1 MSPKSIQE
9 KVWHFHF
16 KWTAVFEQRNPQI
29 NPENPLSRSIN
40 LTHVYAL
47 RDSKIWA
54 GLKGPRLGTVKSKS
68 NPYSMAFNTSYFFSW
83 KLRPPGCTSQQTV
96 MELLYTIWDTNS
108 LWKGIP
114 LILLGLI
121 EKWQNYN
128 AYSLFCLWPK
138 SKKRTFWVN
147 PIIFREITLIEG
159 FPISSN
165 TCS

>member
-68 NPYSMAFNTSYFFSW
+68 NPYSMALIQVTFFVKVAAARVHLVITLFCYFPTDRDGITLYHMGYQFAL
-83 KLRPPGCTSQQTV
+83 KR
-96 MELLYTIWDTNS
+96 YTINIIRIDREMTE
-108 LWKGIP
+108 LQCLF
-114 LILLGLI
+114 LIL
-121 EKWQNYN
+121 
-128 AYSLFCLWPK
+128 SLTK
-138 SKKRTFWVN
+138 
-147 PIIFREITLIEG
+147 E
-159 FPISSN
+159 
-165 TCS
+165 